1 MEPLKTS
8 NEDDEVCVKRE
19 TERKENIEIVLLL
32 KMREKERRVGGQK
45 FFFSFK
51 RTLII

>member
-1 MEPLKTS
+1 MKPLKSS

-19 TERKENIEIVLLL
+19 TERKENIEIVLPL
-32 KMREKERRVGGQK
+32 KMRGKERRVRGRK

-51 RTLII
+51 RTFII